1 MDNHQT
7 RVYDS
12 ILGLLSSEDNPTPL
26 VRLNRVTPFQHA
38 KVCAKLE
45 WYNPFGAVKDRVAAN
60 LIKDAESRGLLADGQ
75 KLVEPTSGN
84 TGMGLAMMANAKG
97 YELTTPLS
105 NAIPQEKRTVLRFFG
120 SNVMELQDSL
130 CPAPGAPEGA
140 IAKAMDL
147 AARPD
152 FHMLNQYKNEANP
165 EAHFKTTGPEIWR
178 QTDGKVTH
186 FAAGLGTCGTIT
198 GTGRFLKSQ
207 NTDIKV
213 LGIHP
218 AIGHDIPGVRSL
230 KQLEQTE
237 LFRPDEYDQLIEIDN
252 ETAFGLCHELNRKES
267 IIAGPSSAMALAG
280 ALKLVPDEPGVV
292 VVVIFPDNVFK
303 YASSITKHVPGMG
316 VKAPTSLREELAGH
330 MIENVRG
337 NDALTIDQ
345 DEAKV
350 MMSTQEPFIVDV
362 RGYET
367 YAKAHIPGAVSM
379 PLKELPNLT
388 GVLPDDRNAPIL
400 CVCQKGNA
408 SLSGALFMLSLGY
421 KKVRSLNGG
430 TLAWI
435 DSGNDV
441 END

>member
-1 MDNHQT
+1 
-7 RVYDS
+7 
-12 ILGLLSSEDNPTPL
+12 
-26 VRLNRVTPFQHA
+26 
-38 KVCAKLE
+38 
-45 WYNPFGAVKDRVAAN
+45 
-60 LIKDAESRGLLADGQ
+60 
-75 KLVEPTSGN
+75 
-84 TGMGLAMMANAKG
+84 
-97 YELTTPLS
+97 
-105 NAIPQEKRTVLRFFG
+105 
-120 SNVMELQDSL
+120 
-130 CPAPGAPEGA
+130 
-140 IAKAMDL
+140 
-147 AARPD
+147 
-152 FHMLNQYKNEANP
+152 
-165 EAHFKTTGPEIWR
+165 
-178 QTDGKVTH
+178 
-186 FAAGLGTCGTIT
+186 
-198 GTGRFLKSQ
+198 
-207 NTDIKV
+207 
-213 LGIHP
+213 
-218 AIGHDIPGVRSL
+218 
-230 KQLEQTE
+230 
-237 LFRPDEYDQLIEIDN
+237 
-252 ETAFGLCHELNRKES
+252 
-267 IIAGPSSAMALAG
+267 MALAG